1 MIRRPPRS
9 TLSSSSAASDV
20 YKRQGINAEYGRLGD
35 AMGARPSAEKRRKQQ
50 RQKEHPEREERRA
63 VVQASPPLV
72 LNMEAPIQCQVDA
85 HEAETV
91 QELLEALAV
100 DRFELR
106 KADAEKLTLEFGDE
120 PMSERHRTLVA
131 IGMCDQAEF
140 SVLGVAQTKAAKAC
154 SGGSCAAE
162 RVCAGGHLGC
172 RVQWTGGGGAPRVG
186 RLPRASGRNLE
197 QQPDLAAHRR
207 RIRAD
212 RGGRHTGAGQ
222 GQHPCPKPGAYLPAR
237 LPVSL
242 AVLRCEAAVQWE
254 SSALHYAAIKGHLAV
269 VEALLQAK
277 ADLNARDKDGNT
289 ALHATVEKRHLAVVE
304 ALLEAQ
310 ADVNQTNHGGRTA
323 LWMARES
330 QGAYD
335 TPEEIVTRNE
345 IMLLLRAHTA
355 Q

>member
-222 GQHPCPKPGAYLPAR
+222 GQHPCPKPVGELCAALRRDQGPPGCGRGAAAGQGRPERSRQGWQHRSAR
-237 LPVSL
+237 HSGEEASGGGRGAAGGPG
-242 AVLRCEAAVQWE
+242 RCEPDQPWGPDRAVDGSRVARGLRHSGGNSNQERDHAA
-254 SSALHYAAIKGHLAV
+254 AACPHCA
-269 VEALLQAK
+269 
-277 ADLNARDKDGNT
+277 
-289 ALHATVEKRHLAVVE
+289 
-304 ALLEAQ
+304 
-310 ADVNQTNHGGRTA
+310 
-323 LWMARES
+323 M
-330 QGAYD
+330 
-335 TPEEIVTRNE
+335 IVLS
-345 IMLLLRAHTA
+345 IW
-355 Q
+355 

>member
-1 MIRRPPRS
+1 MCIRDRVS
-9 TLSSSSAASDV
+9 TQST
-20 YKRQGINAEYGRLGD
+20 GRLGD

-140 SVLGVAQTKAAKAC
+140 SVLGVAQTKAAKVDILDAV
-154 SGGSCAAE
+154 SNGRVEEVRLVLDAFPE
-162 RVCAGGHLGC
+162 RVDEIWSNSRTLLHIAAGSGQIEVVATL
-172 RVQWTGGGGAPRVG
+172 VQAK
-186 RLPRASGRNLE
+186 ANI
-197 QQPDLAAHRR
+197 H
-207 RIRAD
+207 
-212 RGGRHTGAGQ
+212 
-222 GQHPCPKPGAYLPAR
+222 AR
-237 LPVSL
+237 S
-242 AVLRCEAAVQWE
+242 QWE